1 MSRNSVSFSFA
12 AESQVAPREGRVSR
26 NCGFSNNIQQYL
38 VAPREGRVSR
48 NLREFVLFQTFLGRA
63 PRGACE

>member
-1 MSRNSVSFSFA
+1 MLVFGLILL
-12 AESQVAPREGRVSR
+12 E
-26 NCGFSNNIQQYL
+26 IL

-48 NLREFVLFQTFLGRA
+48 NLIISVMCGSKYVAPREGRVSRNPDVRSDPAASVGRA